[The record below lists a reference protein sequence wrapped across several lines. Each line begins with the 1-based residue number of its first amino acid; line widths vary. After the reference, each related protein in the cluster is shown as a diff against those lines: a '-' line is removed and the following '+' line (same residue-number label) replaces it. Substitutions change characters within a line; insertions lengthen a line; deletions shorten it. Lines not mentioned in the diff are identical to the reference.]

1 MELNIIQIHQVVIKV
16 RKKNKAGQRH
26 NSGGEVWGRSF
37 LHRVRK
43 NHFDGVPRE
52 LTEEASFVDMDTL
65 TSLFSCL
72 H

>member
-1 MELNIIQIHQVVIKV
+1 MDLNIIQIHQVVIKV
-16 RKKNKAGQRH
+16 GKKNKAGQRH
-26 NSGGEVWGRSF
+26 NSGGRWGRSC

-52 LTEEASFVDMDTL
+52 LTEESSFVDMDTL